1 MKRTNQRAGCG
12 EPGGLDSHVYNGD
25 DFENETGG
33 VGRWGGG
40 KRAIFSRGND
50 ARMTG
55 ATELL
60 FTKAT

>member
-33 VGRWGGG
+33 VGRGGE
-40 KRAIFSRGND
+40 RG
-50 ARMTG
+50 RYFLVEMM
-55 ATELL
+55 LV
-60 FTKAT
+60 